1 MAVEL
6 SEYRI
11 RVNANPPGRFVTN
24 IDNGRLKDPVVH
36 AAWDM
41 KAQRRRMAEPH
52 QIKPLALYPASD
64 ASSNLTGSQ
73 IVIDDGSV
81 VGRRHRFEQLAS
93 GGQVREFSACAFF
106 MEL

>member
-11 RVNANPPGRFVTN
+11 RVNANAPGRFVTN

-52 QIKPLALYPASD
+52 QINRSRSIRRPTPPL
-64 ASSNLTGSQ
+64 T
-73 IVIDDGSV
+73 
-81 VGRRHRFEQLAS
+81 
-93 GGQVREFSACAFF
+93 
-106 MEL
+106 